1 MEKSPKILVVD
12 DEEELCQVLKN
23 LLSGGKRYNV
33 DTVSTAEEAMA
44 KVEVEKF
51 ALILCD
57 YKLGGDK
64 TGLDVLFKAKEKDP
78 NVITILMTG
87 FGTDQL
93 AIRAVAEG
101 VYDYITKPF
110 KSILDVRNVVDRGM
124 RYYNLLVKY
133 DERVCDEELQREL
146 LKATLEKAR
155 RTREILRA
163 LVTKIGGAPGGD
175 AEENSGT

>member
-1 MEKSPKILVVD
+1 MEKCPKILVVD

-23 LLSGGKRYNV
+23 LLSGGSRYSV
-33 DTVSTAEEAMA
+33 EAVTSAEEAIA
-44 KVEVEKF
+44 KIDVEKF

-57 YKLGGDK
+57 YKLGGEK
-64 TGLDVLFKAKEKDP
+64 TGLDVLFRAKEKDP
-78 NVITILMTG
+78 NIITILMTG

-110 KSILDVRNVVDRGM
+110 KSILDVRNIVDRGM
-124 RYYNLLVKY
+124 RYYTLLVKY

-155 RTREILRA
+155 RTREILRT
-163 LVTKIGGAPGGD
+163 LVTKIGGAASAGTEDNPG
-175 AEENSGT
+175 T